1 MRVSIEVMNPLVP
14 DEGVQEV
21 VATTTLGNIN
31 GARIGFL
38 NNTKPGADMLQ
49 PFIEREL
56 KKRFP
61 NLQLQSWTVPFPTP
75 QPAKDLIL
83 QQIAES
89 SDAVIAGVG
98 D

>member
-1 MRVSIEVMNPLVP
+1 MRVSLDVLNPIVP
-14 DEGVQEV
+14 DDAIPQI
-21 VATTTLGNIN
+21 VATTTLGNMN
-31 GARIGFL
+31 TARISIL